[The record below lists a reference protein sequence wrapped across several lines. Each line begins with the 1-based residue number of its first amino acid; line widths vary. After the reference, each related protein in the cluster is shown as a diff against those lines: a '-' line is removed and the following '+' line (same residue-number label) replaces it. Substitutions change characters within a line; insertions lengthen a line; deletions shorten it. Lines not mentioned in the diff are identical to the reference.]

1 MKVINLTQMK
11 ASEAF
16 ARKAAEHFKSHPTH
30 YTYSE
35 GDPKAGE
42 LFAVRW
48 NDFTVLVVKLDEA
61 YEPECWPCVQFVGGD
76 LPKLKATP

>member
-1 MKVINLTQMK
+1 MKVVNLTQIR

-16 ARKAAEHFKSHPTH
+16 VRKAAEHFNSHPSH

-48 NDFTVLVVKLDEA
+48 NAFTVLLVKLDEGF
-61 YEPECWPCVQFVGGD
+61 EPECWPSVQFVGTD
-76 LPKLKATP
+76 FPKLQPTP